1 MLFQD
6 HFMAGFFHP
15 IICILS
21 ILHIVCIGYLR
32 NRGQQRKHWHRKDKP
47 PNVLKAYYDQ
57 FEKDFSTFLKCRSK
71 EVKAGGM
78 MVLTILGRR
87 SIEPYSEESSYMFDF
102 FATAFNDMVS
112 EGLIE
117 EEKLNT
123 FNVPIYLPSASE
135 LSSLVEKEGSFTL
148 NQADTSEV
156 NWEVN
161 EQCKNSYKCFDLN
174 DFSKCVRSVAEPF
187 LVNHFG
193 EAIIEELFERYM
205 EILKVSMIKEKRN
218 VFINVTTWLTRKA
231 QSEEL

>member
-1 MLFQD
+1 
-6 HFMAGFFHP
+6 
-15 IICILS
+15 
-21 ILHIVCIGYLR
+21 
-32 NRGQQRKHWHRKDKP
+32 
-47 PNVLKAYYDQ
+47 
-57 FEKDFSTFLKCRSK
+57 
-71 EVKAGGM
+71 
-78 MVLTILGRR
+78 
-87 SIEPYSEESSYMFDF
+87 
-102 FATAFNDMVS
+102 
-112 EGLIE
+112 GLIE

-156 NWEVN
+156 NWE
-161 EQCKNSYKCFDLN
+161 
-174 DFSKCVRSVAEPF
+174 CVRSVAEPF